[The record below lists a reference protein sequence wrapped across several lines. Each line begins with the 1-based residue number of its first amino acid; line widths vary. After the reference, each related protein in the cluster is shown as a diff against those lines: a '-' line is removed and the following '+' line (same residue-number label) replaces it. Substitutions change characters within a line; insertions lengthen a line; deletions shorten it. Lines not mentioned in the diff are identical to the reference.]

1 MRISD
6 WSSDVCSADLVG
18 AGLVGAGWAIVF
30 ARAGQSVSIYDAQP
44 AIRASVMD
52 WIRDSLN
59 EMERCGLTRDVPS
72 ILARITVSDS
82 LEDAV
87 AEADYVQESV
97 FERVEVK
104 HRISLAIGAAI
115 RVDLSEER
123 RVGNE
128 WVSTCRYR
136 GWAY

>member
-6 WSSDVCSADLVG
+6 GSSDVCSSDL
-18 AGLVGAGWAIVF
+18 
-30 ARAGQSVSIYDAQP
+30 
-44 AIRASVMD
+44 MD
-52 WIRDSLN
+52 WSRDSLN

-97 FERVEVK
+97 FERVDVK
-104 HRISLAIGAAI
+104 QRISLAIGAAI
-115 RVDLSEER
+115 RADANVGRSRYGIPASEVTRDVQR
-123 RVGNE
+123 RDRLIIWHTVNP
-128 WVSTCRYR
+128 THT
-136 GWAY
+136 

>member
-1 MRISD
+1 MNRRFER
-6 WSSDVCSADLVG
+6 VAVVG

-72 ILARITVSDS
+72 ILARITVSD
-82 LEDAV
+82 
-87 AEADYVQESV
+87 
-97 FERVEVK
+97 R
-104 HRISLAIGAAI
+104 
-115 RVDLSEER
+115 SEER
-123 RVGNE
+123 RVGKE
-128 WVSTCRYR
+128 CVSTCRSRWSPYHKKNKQ
-136 GWAY
+136 